1 MTLGKAAALGFLI
14 VFAVLLASAMY
25 VLPEAAERM
34 EYPGPSGHILES
46 GLRETGAVNLVTAV
60 LFDYR
65 GFDTLGEA
73 TVIFAAVAGV
83 VLIFYEET
91 LVLSKRGLSSLAKGG
106 MNTLTPFMILLGF
119 YIIFHGHISPGGGF
133 QGGVI
138 LASWA
143 ILATLIYGVEVEENV
158 MSVFAKMLAESS
170 GVILFVAVA
179 AVSFLVGREFLSNLA
194 AGFGGGSP
202 GDVFSAGGI
211 PYLNL
216 AIGIKV
222 GAGLA
227 VMFVTM
233 AKRDKREM

>member
-1 MTLGKAAALGFLI
+1 MTPGKVAALGFL
-14 VFAVLLASAMY
+14 VVLAVILASAIA
-25 VLPEAAERM
+25 VLPDATERI
-34 EYPGPSGHILES
+34 EYPGPSRHILGS
-46 GLRETGAVNLVTAV
+46 GLSDTGAVNLVTAV

-83 VLIFYEET
+83 ALAFYRET
-91 LVLSKRGLSSLAKGG
+91 LVLSKRGLSSLAKES
-106 MNTLTPFMILLGF
+106 MNILTPFIVLLGF
-119 YIIFHGHISPGGGF
+119 YVIFHGHISPGGGF

-143 ILATLIYGVEVEENV
+143 ILACLVYGVEVEENV
-158 MSVFAKMLAESS
+158 MDVFTKMLAESG
-170 GVILFVAVA
+170 GVILFSVLGI
-179 AVSFLVGREFLSNLA
+179 VSLALGREFLTNLA
-194 AGFGGGSP
+194 AGFGAGSP
-202 GDVFSAGGI
+202 GDVFSAGAI

-227 VMFVTM
+227 VLFVTM
-233 AKRDKREM
+233 AKRDVSE

>member
-1 MTLGKAAALGFLI
+1 MTLGKVATLGFLV
-14 VFAVLLASAMY
+14 VFAVILAFAMN
-25 VLPEAAERM
+25 VLPEAQERM
-34 EYPGPSGHILES
+34 NYPGPTGQILED

-83 VLIFYEET
+83 ALVFYTET
-91 LVLSKRGLSSLAKGG
+91 LVLSKQGLSSLAKEG
-106 MNTLTPFMILLGF
+106 MNILTPFIVLLGL
-119 YIIFHGHISPGGGF
+119 YVILHGHISPGGGF

-143 ILATLIYGVEVEENV
+143 ILACLVYGVEVEEKV
-158 MSVFAKMLAESS
+158 MSDVTKMLAESS
-170 GVILFVAVA
+170 GVILFVIVA
-179 AVSFLVGREFLSNLA
+179 GISFLVGAQFLSNLT
-194 AGFGGGSP
+194 AGFGAGSP
-202 GDVFSAGGI
+202 GGLLSAGAI
-211 PYLNL
+211 PYLNV

-222 GAGLA
+222 AAGLA

-233 AKRDKREM
+233 AKKDVLK